1 MASAVDTLPEC
12 KLERTFAAPLDQ
24 VWAAWT
30 RPGKLE
36 KWFGPK
42 GCTAESMK
50 FDLRP
55 GGVALTKLSFP
66 GAPPMY
72 ARFIYREISAPRR
85 LVWLHAVADGKG
97 NATRHPMAQ
106 AMPAQMLVVMELAA
120 DAGQTRMTLTKTPFE
135 ATADEV
141 DAFRGMIESMTW
153 GWGGNFDVLDE
164 YLAGK
169 R

>member
-1 MASAVDTLPEC
+1 MLPVF
-12 KLERTFAAPLDQ
+12 KLKRTFAAPLEQ

-30 RPGKLE
+30 QPGKFE

-55 GGVALTKLSFP
+55 GGMALTKLTFP
-66 GAPPMY
+66 GAEPMY
-72 ARFIYREISAPRR
+72 ARFIYREISALRR
-85 LVWLHAVADGKG
+85 LVWLHAVADENG

-106 AMPAQMLVVMELAA
+106 AMPAQMLVVLELAA
-120 DAGQTRMTLTKTPFE
+120 DGDQTRMTLTKTPFE

-141 DAFRGMIESMTW
+141 DAFRGMIESMMW
-153 GWGGNFDVLDE
+153 GWGGNLDVLDE
-164 YLAGK
+164 HLAGK

>member
-1 MASAVDTLPEC
+1 MASAVETLPEF

-30 RPGKLE
+30 QPGKLE

-42 GCTAESMK
+42 GCTAESVK
-50 FDLRP
+50 FDLKP
-55 GGVALTKLSFP
+55 GGVTLTKLSFP

-85 LVWLHAVADGKG
+85 LVWLHAVADEKG

-106 AMPAQMLVVMELAA
+106 AMPAQMLAVLELAA
-120 DAGQTRMTLTKTPFE
+120 DGDQTRMTLTKTPFE
-135 ATADEV
+135 ATVDEV
-141 DAFRGMIESMTW
+141 EAFRGMIQSMTR
-153 GWGGNFDVLDE
+153 GWTGNLDVLDE
-164 YLAGK
+164 HLAGK